1 LENKREEQVLPR
13 SRGRERGQVAQII
26 CTHVCKCKNDKIQ
39 LKKKDSTQRNDIPIS
54 LMNIDAKILNK
65 IFYN

>member
-39 LKKKDSTQRNDIPIS
+39 LKKKRIPHKEMIYQ
-54 LMNIDAKILNK
+54 
-65 IFYN
+65 FP